1 MLIIPKM
8 NDNVNSSQNIDL
20 QIDNDV
26 YIIDSSDIKEY
37 DKMIENMKKELL
49 LCKLK
54 LNYLER
60 TVVLMLEESYH

>member
-8 NDNVNSSQNIDL
+8 NDNVNSGQNINL

-26 YIIDSSDIKEY
+26 YIIESSDIKEY
-37 DKMIENMKKELL
+37 EIMIENMKKELL
-49 LCKLK
+49 WCKMK

-60 TVVLMLEESYH
+60 IVLLMLEESYH

>member
-1 MLIIPKM
+1 M